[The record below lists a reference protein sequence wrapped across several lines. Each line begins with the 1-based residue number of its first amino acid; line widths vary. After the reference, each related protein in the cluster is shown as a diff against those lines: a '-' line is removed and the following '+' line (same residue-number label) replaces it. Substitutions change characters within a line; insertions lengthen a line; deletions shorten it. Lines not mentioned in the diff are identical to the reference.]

1 MDRQMVRQTDSKAG
15 GAADRQKRK
24 AGRKTARQACRR
36 AGGQRDRLTIKRRDK
51 EMDGKKFRAD
61 RQTVCLREN
70 NQQSDGQTD
79 LPTGR

>member
-24 AGRKTARQACRR
+24 AGRKTA
-36 AGGQRDRLTIKRRDK
+36 GGQRDRLTKKRRDK